1 MKRRTGIKTYV
12 YDVGDGFMVDIVDDV
27 DRNVGEPLWSCYI
40 YREGFGT
47 KMLMFGLPKSH
58 TPTLREA
65 KTIVEANLPD
75 YRKSYGLAV
84 F

>member
-1 MKRRTGIKTYV
+1 MKRVTGIKTHV
-12 YDVGDGFMVDIVDDV
+12 FDVGDGYMVDIIDDV
-27 DRNVGEPLWSCYI
+27 DRSIGEPLWSCYL
-40 YREGFGT
+40 YKDGFGI

-75 YRKSYGLAV
+75 YRESYDLTV